1 MAISSLRFVKVNLY
15 GIFPGVNGYKR
26 ASSNEDGVGSGRV
39 GKNNNESGI
48 FIV

>member
-1 MAISSLRFVKVNLY
+1 MNLY
-15 GIFPGVNGYKR
+15 DFFPGVNGYKR

-39 GKNNNESGI
+39 GKNNNESGT